1 MTKAANRIKQKKNS
15 ADWSINLKLQNIRFS
30 FANFIIFF
38 LNTGNKFMFSLDELL
53 ITLAMRFNWFL
64 RNRQFRCICCELET
78 ILTVIY
84 CRKLHLNVT
93 LHTIKNN
100 FNNFFF
106 IFFQFRVCF
115 IIGFNNDWT
124 IEKIACFC
132 KSRWTQIVKCS
143 A

>member
-1 MTKAANRIKQKKNS
+1 MTKEANRIKQKKNS

-30 FANFIIFF
+30 FANSIIFF

-100 FNNFFF
+100 FNNFFS
-106 IFFQFRVCF
+106 FFS
-115 IIGFNNDWT
+115 N
-124 IEKIACFC
+124 IEFVLSLDLITTEQSKKLHASVKADEH
-132 KSRWTQIVKCS
+132 KS
-143 A
+143 

>member
-78 ILTVIY
+78 SYLLQKVTSQCYTAYNKKTILIIFFSFFSNFEFVLSLDLITTEQSK
-84 CRKLHLNVT
+84 KLHASVKADE
-93 LHTIKNN
+93 H
-100 FNNFFF
+100 
-106 IFFQFRVCF
+106 
-115 IIGFNNDWT
+115 
-124 IEKIACFC
+124 
-132 KSRWTQIVKCS
+132 KS
-143 A
+143 